1 MDKYGN
7 NGHTMEQLGQYETPF
22 ADVPIA
28 KEEHYHKEST
38 ENFYNNYLQEVL
50 GSPFSKTYEVTSTA
64 PGLTPAGEE
73 FVNLLGE
80 LNDPEFNEHLYGLAS
95 EIEETWRG
103 KISNEIAMG
112 QNFIPF
118 ATQQARDYLNPLIRE
133 SEAMIDRISE
143 HFSGSNMVDV
153 SNETIESLFA
163 ELSFDHSRFTPVQ
176 EQFLGGVFN
185 KVKSVVKKGVDLA
198 KKGISMVGKILPI
211 NLILKKL
218 KGLVKPLIEKVL
230 KFAIGKLPKALQ
242 PHAQTLAKKFLN
254 LETSVSEETDYGNQE
269 SEGQLDGIQSE
280 LDNYMA
286 QLVFSDGET
295 TSDQLIANFESSY
308 EDIERLTSYETGG
321 EIGVPSLNEARDQF
335 VQDLKNLQPGE
346 SAAPA
351 IERFL
356 PAAIIALQPIIKMAI
371 TVIGRPKIINFLA
384 GLLAKLVSKY
394 VPANVAQPLA
404 ASIIDVGMT
413 AIGFETFEGQKPDV
427 GYEAIVNT
435 IEETIQGMEN
445 LNEAALA
452 DNEDLTMQMLESFEK
467 AAANNFPPQYIRP
480 ELRTSKQGGVW
491 VMMPRGG
498 GFSYKKFTRIFDV
511 TIDPQAAAAITT
523 FRGLPLAN
531 FLRDKLGLDPTKPIQ
546 ARVHLYSSIK
556 NTKLS
561 KIGKY
566 EKLPTLNPSQPY
578 AWVQF
583 HPLTSKAAA
592 MLLKEPSLG
601 KDVDPRFTV
610 TRTKIK
616 NGQNFYFLEV
626 KGARLRIPPINRST
640 HKHSGGTAP
649 SNTKPSQSSDIQGV
663 INFIKSEIRLNY
675 YFSEEDAKTVVEK
688 LNRNDFLGAAISVKH
703 QVRNVLN
710 EILIKNI
717 ATKVKIIHEQFPELY
732 LENYNVREEQF
743 APLAAIGAA
752 AGKEILSKII
762 EKLVEKLVDQAYT
775 AVANYFKARA
785 AEFKEAYAKPQD
797 GVTVK
802 MIWVNIPG
810 MATIRTIFNA
820 IKGKLSLGNL
830 ADLVLPNIPLPEI
843 QVFPDRKFD

>member
-1 MDKYGN
+1 MDKYGTN
-7 NGHTMEQLGQYETPF
+7 DLTMQLGQYETPF

-28 KEEHYHKEST
+28 REDTSQQEAPDQFYS
-38 ENFYNNYLQEVL
+38 NFLRETIQ
-50 GSPFSKTYEVTSTA
+50 SPFSRTYETTPAS

-73 FVNLLGE
+73 FMSLLGE
-80 LNDPEFNEHLYGLAS
+80 LNDSEFNEHLYGLAA
-95 EIEETWRG
+95 EIEDTWRG
-103 KISNEIAMG
+103 KITNETALG
-112 QNFIPF
+112 PNFIPY
-118 ATQQARDYLNPLIRE
+118 ATQQARDYINPLTRE
-133 SEAMIDRISE
+133 AESMIDRVSQ
-143 HFSGSNMVDV
+143 HFSGGNMADI

-163 ELSFDHSRFTPVQ
+163 ELTFDHSRFTPVQ
-176 EQFLGGVFN
+176 EQFLGGIFN

-198 KKGISMVGKILPI
+198 KKGISIVGKILPI
-211 NLILKKL
+211 NMILNKL
-218 KGLVKPLIEKVL
+218 KGLIKPLLDKVL

-254 LETSVSEETDYGNQE
+254 LETAVSEETEPGNQE
-269 SEGQLDGIQSE
+269 AEGHLHGIQSE
-280 LDNYMA
+280 LDTYIA
-286 QLVFSDGET
+286 QLVFSEGET
-295 TSDQLIANFESSY
+295 TADTLVGDYESSF
-308 EDIERLTSYETGG
+308 DNMERLTSYETGG
-321 EIGVPSLNEARDQF
+321 ESGVPSLNEAREQF
-335 VQDLKNLQPGE
+335 IQELKNLQPGD
-346 SAAPA
+346 SPAPA

-356 PAAIIALQPIIKMAI
+356 PAALIALQPIIKMAI

-413 AIGFETFEGQKPDV
+413 AIGFETFDGQKTDV
-427 GYEAIVNT
+427 GYEAIANT
-435 IEETIQGMEN
+435 IEETIQGMET
-445 LNEAALA
+445 LNEATLS

-498 GFSYKKFTRIFDV
+498 SGFSYKKFTRVFDV
-511 TIDPQAAAAITT
+511 TIDSQTAAAVTT

-531 FLRDKLGLDPTKPIQ
+531 FLRDKLGIDPSKPIQ
-546 ARVHLYSSIK
+546 AKVHLYKALK

-566 EKLPTLNPSQPY
+566 EKLPTLNPTQPY

-583 HPLTSKAAA
+583 HPLTSKAAS
-592 MLLKEPSLG
+592 MLLKEPALG
-601 KDVDPRFTV
+601 KDLDSRYTQ
-610 TRTKIK
+610 TRTRIK
-616 NGQNFYFLEV
+616 AGQNFYFLEIN
-626 KGARLRIPPINRST
+626 GARLRIPHIDRSS
-640 HKHSGGTAP
+640 HAHSTGTAP
-649 SNTKPSQSSDIQGV
+649 ANTKPSQSSDIQGV

-688 LNRNDFLGAAISVKH
+688 LNKNDFLGAAITIKN

-710 EILIKNI
+710 DILLKNV

-732 LENYNVREEQF
+732 LENYNDREDQF

-775 AVANYFKARA
+775 AVVNYFKARA

-797 GVTVK
+797 GVTIK

-810 MATIRTIFNA
+810 MATIRTVFNA

-830 ADLVLPNIPLPEI
+830 ADLVLPNIPVPEI
-843 QVFPDRKFD
+843 QVFPDKKFD